1 MFDCNNAKTS
11 SLFEIKKKIKLR
23 STKKEDALDVVKRG
37 KPKTKECSSLFK
49 EVFSSGD
56 FFATSQTVFTTY
68 VLPSLKMKLTQGF
81 IWQFRQS

>member
-1 MFDCNNAKTS
+1 MQKQVHY
-11 SLFEIKKKIKLR
+11 LKLR
-23 STKKEDALDVVKRG
+23 KKATINKKEDALDMVKRG

-56 FFATSQTVFTTY
+56 FFVTSQTVFTTH
-68 VLPSLKMKLTQGF
+68 VLPSLKMKLRQGF